1 MLKSE
6 KNETLAK
13 LLKLALI
20 QVPIF
25 ILTAI
30 IYILSIF
37 ILNDTITNASTSQL
51 LSTLNAI
58 FISFIVLSVIHLLSQ
73 LVSFFV
79 NECGLVLLILA
90 GLNGTISLI
99 EEALFFK
106 FAASVNFSNNAIV
119 VARSCL
125 VILLMIFLMGLS
137 LIPIGY
143 TRFSG
148 EKRRYALVLVP
159 LLILPSVV
167 MIVLNAI
174 LIAQLE

>member
-1 MLKSE
+1 MSKSE
-6 KNETLAK
+6 NNEALAK
-13 LLKLALI
+13 LLKLALM

-30 IYILSIF
+30 ICSLSIF
-37 ILNDTITNASTSQL
+37 IFNDTITNASTSQPL
-51 LSTLNAI
+51 NTLNAV
-58 FISFIVLSVIHLLSQ
+58 FISFTVLSVIHLLSQ
-73 LVSFFV
+73 LGSFFV
-79 NECGLVLLILA
+79 TECGLVLLILA
-90 GLNGTISLI
+90 TLNGTISLI

-106 FAASVNFSNNAIV
+106 FAASVNFSNNPIV

-137 LIPIGY
+137 IIPIGY

-167 MIVLNAI
+167 MLALNFI